1 MIILQVIYYINLL
14 ECFSQHYKLIAIDLS
29 KQIKLENPD
38 LKRQINF
45 FVKMIEIMR
54 LHCSLSLKNQK
65 KSLLNFNNILQ
76 LLFDLVLK
84 KASYIIETQ
93 KIVNL
98 LNDFDNE
105 SSNFAVKMVCHLW
118 SEWCRL

>member
-1 MIILQVIYYINLL
+1 
-14 ECFSQHYKLIAIDLS
+14 
-29 KQIKLENPD
+29 
-38 LKRQINF
+38 
-45 FVKMIEIMR
+45 MIEIMR

-65 KSLLNFNNILQ
+65 KQLLNFNNILQ

-84 KASYIIETQ
+84 KASYTIETQ

-105 SSNFAVKMVCHLW
+105 SSNLAINMVCHLW

>member
-1 MIILQVIYYINLL
+1 MTILQVIYYINLL

-84 KASYIIETQ
+84 KVSYIIETQ

-105 SSNFAVKMVCHLW
+105 SSNFSVKMVCHLW

>member
-1 MIILQVIYYINLL
+1 
-14 ECFSQHYKLIAIDLS
+14 
-29 KQIKLENPD
+29 
-38 LKRQINF
+38 
-45 FVKMIEIMR
+45 MIEIMR

-65 KSLLNFNNILQ
+65 KQLLNFNNILQ

-84 KASYIIETQ
+84 KASYTIEIQ

-105 SSNFAVKMVCHLW
+105 SSNLAIKMVCHLW

>member
-1 MIILQVIYYINLL
+1 MTILQVIYYINLL

-84 KASYIIETQ
+84 KASYTIETQ

-105 SSNFAVKMVCHLW
+105 SSNLAIKMVCHLW